1 MNAVIYYSNTGES
14 QKIATYLAQKA
25 EYALIDLTRM
35 PTRALDNAMLVF
47 PVYCQNLP
55 AAVKKC
61 LQTITAKN
69 LAIIAT
75 YGKMC
80 HGNVLYEAQKLWQ
93 GNVVAAAYVPTKH
106 AYLPSDTAFTQM
118 DELDAI
124 ICKFSK
130 PTPITVPRA
139 HKSVFA
145 GVFDGARSRM
155 GVKLHRTKQCVDCN
169 KCAAVCTNNAI
180 KCGKPNSNCIRCLK
194 CVHHCP
200 QKALVFSLRLPMRLY
215 LKKRKVDELKIY
227 V

>member
-35 PTRALDNAMLVF
+35 PTCVFDNAILVF
-47 PVYCQNLP
+47 PVHCQNLP

-61 LQTITAKN
+61 LLTITAKN

-75 YGKMC
+75 YGKMR
-80 HGNVLYEAQKLWQ
+80 HGNVLWEAQKLWQ
-93 GNVVAAAYVPTKH
+93 GNVIAAAYVPTKH
-106 AYLPSDTAFTQM
+106 TYLPGDTTFTQM
-118 DELDAI
+118 EKLDAI
-124 ICKFSK
+124 IHKFSN

-139 HKSVFA
+139 RKSIFA
-145 GVFDGARSRM
+145 GVFDGARSRV
-155 GVKLHRTKQCVDCN
+155 GVKLRRTKQCADCN
-169 KCAAVCTNNAI
+169 ECATVCPNNAI
-180 KCGKPNSNCIRCLK
+180 KRGKPNGKCIRCLK